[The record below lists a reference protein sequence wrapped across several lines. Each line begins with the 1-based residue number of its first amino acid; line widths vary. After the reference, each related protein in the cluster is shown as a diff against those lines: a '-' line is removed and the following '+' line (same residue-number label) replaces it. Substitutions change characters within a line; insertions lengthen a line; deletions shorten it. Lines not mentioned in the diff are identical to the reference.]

1 MKKKALSRDERK
13 RLIDSASKHGDI
25 DALMIKNWIKDLKY
39 IVDNI
44 VAGNFNLPYLEG
56 TLWIRL
62 FGLLTEIRDNYE
74 YVAKNI
80 LPLLTKDTD
89 PAMKKVIILAEE
101 IYNDILGIINELN
114 EDEHLFIDYLRQTN
128 CHVLQKGFRLGV
140 KVKDDKKVLKE
151 RYTVASNKKTYLV
164 TEIDASL
171 GRTFKSYSGHQGLM
185 ARDICLKIQTRIN
198 KICTASEKRAVL

>member
-1 MKKKALSRDERK
+1 MKKIALSKDEKR
-13 RLIDSASKHGDI
+13 RLIESSSKHGDI

-74 YVAKNI
+74 YVVKKI

-89 PAMKKVIILAEE
+89 PAMRQVLVLTGE
-101 IYNDILGIINELN
+101 IYNEIQGIINELN

-140 KVKDDKKVLKE
+140 KTKGDQRILKE
-151 RYTVASNKKTYLV
+151 RYTVASNNKTYLV
-164 TEIDASL
+164 SEIDASL

-185 ARDICLKIQTRIN
+185 ARDICLKIQNRIN
-198 KICTASEKRAVL
+198 KICIASEMRARL